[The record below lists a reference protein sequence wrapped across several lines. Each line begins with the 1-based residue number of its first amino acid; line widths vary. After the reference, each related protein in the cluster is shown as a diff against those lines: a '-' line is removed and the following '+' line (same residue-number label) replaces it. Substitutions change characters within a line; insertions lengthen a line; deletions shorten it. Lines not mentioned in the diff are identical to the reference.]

1 MAVSASPTI
10 TKPQLPRPV
19 AVVTG
24 STWKDIWNG
33 IGTLSKQ
40 NQNLVQYLQ
49 TYLTHVY
56 NWLVPPKVNVSVV
69 LPPYIVNATDAFI
82 AATAGTVNLPQT
94 SGSGRVITI
103 KNIDPASAGVLITP
117 VAPDMIDGGTTYLL
131 GPEFEVVSLVD
142 GQVGQWW
149 IL

>member
-1 MAVSASPTI
+1 VAVSPTI

-19 AVVTG
+19 AVVKG
-24 STWKDIWNG
+24 STWTDIWNG
-33 IGTLSKQ
+33 IATLSKQ

-56 NWLVPPKVNVSVV
+56 NWLVPPKVDVSVV
-69 LPPYIVNATDAFI
+69 VPPYTINATDSFI
-82 AATAGTVNLPQT
+82 AATGGQINLPQS

-117 VAPDMIDGGTTYLL
+117 DGTDMIDGGTTYLL